1 MTIAIGTDIVEID
14 RIVKVFTRQGNKLA
28 ARILTVNELQRF
40 NAMENNAIQM
50 AFLAKRWSAKEAIA
64 KALGTGIAK
73 GIGWQEMEI
82 TNDELGAPCVELS
95 GAAATRLQ
103 SMNGRQVLISMSD
116 ERHYAVAFCTII

>member
-14 RIVKVFTRQGNKLA
+14 RIAKVYARQREKLSV
-28 ARILTVNELQRF
+28 RILTESELQRF
-40 NAMENNAIQM
+40 NAMDNEAVQI

-73 GIGWQEMEI
+73 GVGWQEMELSR
-82 TNDELGAPCVELS
+82 DELGAPSVKLS
-95 GAAATRLQ
+95 GAAAIRLQ
-103 SMNGRQVLISMSD
+103 DINGKQALISMSD

>member
-14 RIVKVFTRQGNKLA
+14 RIAKVYARQREKLA
-28 ARILTVNELQRF
+28 VRILTESELQRF
-40 NAMENNAIQM
+40 NAMDNEAVQI

-73 GIGWQEMEI
+73 GIGWQEMELS
-82 TNDELGAPCVELS
+82 NDELGAPKVKLS

-103 SMNGRQVLISMSD
+103 DINGKQVLISMSD

>member
-14 RIVKVFTRQGNKLA
+14 RIAKVYARQREKLA
-28 ARILTVNELQRF
+28 VRILTESELQRF
-40 NAMENNAIQM
+40 NAMDNEAVQI

-73 GIGWQEMEI
+73 GVGWQEMELSR
-82 TNDELGAPCVELS
+82 DELGAPSVKLS
-95 GAAATRLQ
+95 GAAAIRLQ
-103 SMNGRQVLISMSD
+103 DINGKQALISMSD